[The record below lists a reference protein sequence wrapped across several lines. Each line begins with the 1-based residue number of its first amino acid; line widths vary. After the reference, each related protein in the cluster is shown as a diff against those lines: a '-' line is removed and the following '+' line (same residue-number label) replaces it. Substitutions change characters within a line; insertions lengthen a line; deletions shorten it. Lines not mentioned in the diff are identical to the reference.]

1 MKGVDSQMY
10 NTSIHIIESP
20 EAQISL
26 SEEKT
31 DPIDRKYRIL
41 DIAVLGK
48 GYTYIFL
55 TTEQAGIMRDKID
68 EALYDESET
77 TKGLKEK
84 IDALESENN
93 SLYEEINRLEYEIS
107 LME

>member
-1 MKGVDSQMY
+1 MY
-10 NTSIHIIESP
+10 NTSVHITELP

-48 GYTYIFL
+48 GYINIFL

-68 EALYDESET
+68 EALYDDTET
-77 TKGLKEK
+77 TKGLRKI

-93 SLYEEINRLEYEIS
+93 RLYEEINSLEHEIS
-107 LME
+107 LMENRRVI